1 MSCSSLL
8 KDILVPSS
16 SSSFFVVAIA
26 HFLFVSVSFFRI
38 LPLHLVHRRPG
49 RVHNLLLR
57 SFSFSVHFGLRD
69 FVAYFFVDLDKQP
82 RVLPAL
88 PFLHGCLQHFHQFLR
103 QGSVEEQWTTTANN
117 KTRRTTTSTP
127 YKWRLK
133 VRKLPKHHRPTPHHH
148 CSPTSKYWRL
158 LFFHCSPSET
168 PGLK

>member
-103 QGSVEEQWTTTANN
+103 QRSVEEQRTTTANN
-117 KTRRTTTSTP
+117 KTRRTRRIPGKRSKRSSAAQVVG
-127 YKWRLK
+127 YMLYQLAGVSKWGFSLCAC
-133 VRKLPKHHRPTPHHH
+133 V
-148 CSPTSKYWRL
+148 
-158 LFFHCSPSET
+158 
-168 PGLK
+168 